1 MNTTTSQPGPSA
13 ISKVLVVGG
22 GIGGLS
28 AALALRQ
35 SGVVVDLIE
44 QKSVWVPYHVGII
57 IGSNTLRAMRDL
69 GVIDACVQSGFSY
82 PGVDI
87 CNAQGV
93 RVTHA
98 QSDPLAGEG
107 YPTNLGM
114 TRPALHDVLSEAAL
128 AAGANVRLGT
138 RAEKWIDDGTRVSVD
153 FSDGTSDTYDLVVAA
168 DGIYSQF
175 RKSLF
180 GDRYTPTFTGQGA
193 WRYNVPRPAEVTS
206 SSIYGGVPGGK
217 VGIVPLSQDTM
228 YIWLV
233 RAESGNP
240 RFPEKDLADLFRER
254 LMPYGGLVAKIRDE
268 YITDPTKVV
277 YRPLEALLVNE
288 PWFDGRVLLIG
299 DAVHATTPHLGQ
311 GAAQAMEDAVV
322 LGELVAQGGEIKAML
337 ERFVSRRF
345 ERCKFTVESSLQ
357 IGEWEQ
363 HPVEGADP
371 VQIIR
376 EMHRVMAL
384 PI

>member
-1 MNTTTSQPGPSA
+1 
-13 ISKVLVVGG
+13 
-22 GIGGLS
+22 
-28 AALALRQ
+28 
-35 SGVVVDLIE
+35 
-44 QKSVWVPYHVGII
+44 
-57 IGSNTLRAMRDL
+57 
-69 GVIDACVQSGFSY
+69 
-82 PGVDI
+82 
-87 CNAQGV
+87 
-93 RVTHA
+93 
-98 QSDPLAGEG
+98 
-107 YPTNLGM
+107 
-114 TRPALHDVLSEAAL
+114 
-128 AAGANVRLGT
+128 
-138 RAEKWIDDGTRVSVD
+138 
-153 FSDGTSDTYDLVVAA
+153 
-168 DGIYSQF
+168 
-175 RKSLF
+175 
-180 GDRYTPTFTGQGA
+180 
-193 WRYNVPRPAEVTS
+193 
-206 SSIYGGVPGGK
+206 
-217 VGIVPLSQDTM
+217 
-228 YIWLV
+228 
-233 RAESGNP
+233 
-240 RFPEKDLADLFRER
+240 
-254 LMPYGGLVAKIRDE
+254 MPYGGLVAKIRDE